1 MRERKKIGQIA
12 LNLLLTIMACL
23 SLMSPALKNGF
34 PLLYSDSATYILY
47 GFWQGVPI
55 DRPILYSLFLRHI
68 SLAYSLWLPVFAQS
82 VMVLYL
88 VFKLFRCVF
97 RLKNAYAIACVV
109 LIVLAFTTGL
119 SNFISQLMPD
129 LFASLAFI
137 AVVLLLYYKNLS
149 QWDKYFLPILIVFFV
164 ACHLSNLPLVL
175 FLLFAIALS
184 KALFPFQQAISFSAL
199 FILMVLTIVCVPVIN
214 YLYDGNWYYSKS
226 KHVFM
231 SATLQRKGI
240 MYDYLSENCQKH
252 DFVLCRSL
260 DKLKT
265 QDHTAYLWTAESALL
280 DSACLADGGWGNCW
294 AQKNAELGVIIQNT
308 LQEPK
313 FLKRYL
319 LGSIQDFWVQLF
331 DFEIGHLTQQGKNSA
346 FTPIISAH
354 LPNDLGHFE
363 KAAQYQNDLFFHSVT
378 QIQLLLVTLSVLGLL
393 VLSLMFIK
401 KQQRHFLVLIALLV
415 LFLLANAAVCGI
427 LSTPVNRYQARVI
440 WLLPLFFIALLVL
453 YYQNKGHNRK
463 DLFAK
468 P

>member
-1 MRERKKIGQIA
+1 
-12 LNLLLTIMACL
+12 MACL
-23 SLMSPALKNGF
+23 SLMSPALQNGF

-68 SLAYSLWLPVFAQS
+68 SLAYSLWFPVFAQS
-82 VMVLYL
+82 AMVLYL
-88 VFKLFRCVF
+88 VFKLFHCVF
-97 RLKNAYAIACVV
+97 RLSYAYAIACVV
-109 LIVLAFTTGL
+109 VILLAFTTGL
-119 SNFISQLMPD
+119 SNFSSQLMPD

-137 AVVLLLYYKNLS
+137 SVVLLLYYKNLS
-149 QWDKYFLPILIVFFV
+149 QWDKYFLPVLIVFFV

-175 FLLFAIALS
+175 FLLFAIAFS
-184 KALFPFQQAISFSAL
+184 KALFPFQHAISFSAL
-199 FILMVLTIVCVPVIN
+199 FVLMVLTIVCVPAIN

-240 MYDYLSENCQKH
+240 LYDYLSENCQNQNYM
-252 DFVLCRSL
+252 LCSSI

-265 QDHTAYLWTAESALL
+265 QDHTAYLWTEESALL
-280 DSACLADGGWGNCW
+280 DSACLAAGGWGNCW
-294 AQKNAELGVIIQNT
+294 AQKNTELGVIIKNA

-313 FLKRYL
+313 YLKRYL

-346 FTPIISAH
+346 FLPIINNH

-363 KAAQYQNDLFFHSVT
+363 KASQYQNDLFFHSVT
-378 QIQLLLVTLSVLGLL
+378 RIQLVLVALSALGLL
-393 VLSLMFIK
+393 VLSFTLYK
-401 KQQRHFLVLIALLV
+401 KQQRHFLILIALLI

-440 WLLPLFFIALLVL
+440 WLLPLFFIAWLVL
-453 YYQNKGHNRK
+453 IIQKKVHNRK